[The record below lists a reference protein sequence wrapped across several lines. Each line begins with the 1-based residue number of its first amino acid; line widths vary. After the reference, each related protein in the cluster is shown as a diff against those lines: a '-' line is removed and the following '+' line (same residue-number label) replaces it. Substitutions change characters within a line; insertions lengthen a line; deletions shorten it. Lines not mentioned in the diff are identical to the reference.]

1 MNLEEIKRETEMIA
15 KILDDDFVA
24 WGVAAD
30 PDCVREAFELMHKTW
45 PQAIIKTFVV
55 EGQHV
60 VQALFRD
67 AKTARYNGIHLRVY
81 EQEHD
86 AVELM
91 QNTGIQ
97 SVLTLP
103 HPGHAQVWF
112 IDCVNVP
119 DPLPEWAERLYF
131 SEESF
136 KKYLN
141 Q

>member
-1 MNLEEIKRETEMIA
+1 MNIEEIKQQIEMTA
-15 KILDDDFVA
+15 AVYDDDFVA
-24 WGVAAD
+24 WNVVAD
-30 PDCVREAFELMHKTW
+30 SDCVREAFELLHKTW
-45 PQAIIKTFVV
+45 PQATIKTFIAD
-55 EGQHV
+55 GHHV

-67 AKTARYNGIHLRVY
+67 AKTARYDGIHLRVY

-91 QNTGIQ
+91 QNAGIQ

-119 DPLPEWAERLYF
+119 DPLPEWAERLHF
-131 SEESF
+131 SEDSF
-136 KKYLN
+136 KKHLA